1 MLDLAYYLATCLL
14 LVVVALYC
22 FAAKRNMVRLVIAV
36 EILIN
41 AANLAFIAFA
51 AYRGPSGVD
60 LLPQAIVTLSIAVAG
75 SVTAIALTLILNAY
89 KHYKTLD
96 VTELRRLRG

>member
-1 MLDLAYYLATCLL
+1 MLEFYLGCSLL

-22 FAAKRNMVRLVIAV
+22 FVAKRNLVRLVLAV

-41 AANLAFIAFA
+41 AGNLAFMAFA
-51 AYRGPSGVD
+51 AYRNPNVVD
-60 LLPQAIVTLSIAVAG
+60 LLPQAVVTLSIAIAG
-75 SVTAIALTLILNAY
+75 SVTAIALTLVLNAY

>member
-1 MLDLAYYLATCLL
+1 MLEYYLGTSLL
-14 LVVVALYC
+14 LVVLALYC
-22 FAAKRNMVRLVIAV
+22 FAAKRNLVRLIMAV

-41 AANLAFIAFA
+41 AGNLAFIALA
-51 AYRGPSGVD
+51 AYRNPNAVD
-60 LLPQAIVTLSIAVAG
+60 LLPQAVVTLSIAIAG
-75 SVTAIALTLILNAY
+75 SVTAIALTLVLNAY